1 MGRILGID
9 LGTTNCC
16 ASVVEGVTPQVL
28 TNREGS
34 RTTPSIVGFTEDG
47 ERLVGQI
54 AKRQAIT
61 NPMNTVFA
69 VKRLVGRKF
78 DAEETQHAREVLP
91 YEIVRAVNGDVKIR
105 ARGREY
111 SPEEIS
117 AFILK
122 EIKEFSEEILGEEI
136 TEAII
141 TVPAYFDDAQRQAT
155 RDAGRIAGLEVLRII
170 NEPTAA
176 SLAYGLERKGSEIV
190 AVYDLGGGTFDISIL
205 QLGDGIYEVKATAG
219 DTYLGGEDFDKK
231 IMDWLLDDFKKATGI
246 DLRQDRMALQR
257 LKEAAEKAKCELSTS
272 TETTITL
279 PFISADASGPKHINR
294 TLTRDRFEAL
304 VADLIDRTAAPC
316 LDALQSAGLK
326 PSDVDQVILV
336 GGQTRTPKVQRMVA
350 ELFGREPNREINPD
364 EVVAIGAAIQGG
376 VLKGEI
382 KDVVL
387 LDVTPLSL
395 GIETHGGVFEKLIER
410 NSTIPTKNTKVF
422 TTVADNQSVVEI
434 HVLQGEREVAKEN
447 KSLGR
452 FELVGIPNAPRGIPQ
467 IEVTFAIDSN
477 GIVNVSARDLATGKA
492 QGIQINP
499 AGGLSQGEIDR
510 IIKEASAFAE
520 AGPSA
525 PRARAGAKPS
535 RGDARLQRAGP
546 RGVRG
551 GPRRRR
557 AGAHR
562 GDPEALAGD
571 RLERLPGSF
580 ERSDLRHAGRLEGPD
595 PGHAPARGRRRRSR
609 DSSDLLTWPGA
620 TTTKSWA
627 SPGTRRPRRSS
638 PRTASSPCSSTRTA
652 TRETRRPPTGSRRP
666 PRPTPYSRI
675 RRSARATTGSGTPG
689 SRREPER
696 AADSDSIPRSS
707 PISRTSSANS
717 SALERPADP
726 ARAPRREATSS
737 TASRS
742 PFARRPSA
750 PKRRSTSR
758 ASSAATPAPAPARR
772 RAPVPAPARPAAAAG
787 ASVSRKG
794 SSRSRGRARS
804 AAGRGAGSTIRA
816 PSAAGKGGGGPRGSS
831 RSGSRPGSRP
841 GRACA
846 SRAKETPAPGE
857 ARPEISTSY

>member
-1 MGRILGID
+1 MGKILGID

-16 ASVVEGVTPQVL
+16 VAVVEGATPQVL
-28 TNREGS
+28 SNREGGH
-34 RTTPSIVGFTEDG
+34 TTPSIVGFTEDS

-69 VKRLVGRKF
+69 VKRLIGRKF
-78 DAEETQHAREVLP
+78 DSEEMQHAREVLP

-105 ARGREY
+105 MRGREY
-111 SPEEIS
+111 SPEEVS
-117 AFILK
+117 ALILK
-122 EIKEFSEEILGEEI
+122 EIKEFSEETLGEEI

-155 RDAGRIAGLEVLRII
+155 RDAGRIAGLEVMRII

-205 QLGDGIYEVKATAG
+205 ELGEGIYEVKATAG

-231 IMDWLLDDFKKATGI
+231 IMDWMLDDFKKSTGI
-246 DLRQDRMALQR
+246 DLKQDRMALQR
-257 LKEAAEKAKCELSTS
+257 LKEAAEKAKCELSTA
-272 TETTITL
+272 TESTITL

-294 TLTRDRFEAL
+294 TLTRERLESL

-326 PSDVDQVILV
+326 APNVDQVILV
-336 GGQTRTPKVQRMVA
+336 GGQTRTPLVQRMVA

-434 HVLQGEREVAKEN
+434 HALQGEREIAREN

-452 FELVGIPNAPRGIPQ
+452 FELVGIPAAPRGVPQ

-477 GIVNVSARDLATGKA
+477 GIVNASAKDLATGKA

-499 AGGLSQGEIDR
+499 AGGLSQVEIDR

-520 AGPSA
+520 ADH
-525 PRARAGAKPS
+525 K
-535 RGDARLQRAGP
+535 
-546 RGVRG
+546 
-551 GPRRRR
+551 RR
-557 AGAHR
+557 
-562 GDPEALAGD
+562 ELAQIKN
-571 RLERLPGSF
+571 
-580 ERSDLRHAGRLEGPD
+580 RLEGMLTSNERVLAEFGDALAPD
-595 PGHAPARGRRRRSR
+595 ERERIEDTLKRSR
-609 DSSDLLTWPGA
+609 EIAAGDS
-620 TTTKSWA
+620 
-627 SPGTRRPRRSS
+627 
-638 PRTASSPCSSTRTA
+638 
-652 TRETRRPPTGSRRP
+652 
-666 PRPTPYSRI
+666 
-675 RRSARATTGSGTPG
+675 
-689 SRREPER
+689 
-696 AADSDSIPRSS
+696 
-707 PISRTSSANS
+707 
-717 SALERPADP
+717 
-726 ARAPRREATSS
+726 REALNEAIFDMQGVSKVLT
-737 TASRS
+737 
-742 PFARRPSA
+742 
-750 PKRRSTSR
+750 R
-758 ASSAATPAPAPARR
+758 AMLQRTGGA
-772 RAPVPAPARPAAAAG
+772 APARP
-787 ASVSRKG
+787 S
-794 SSRSRGRARS
+794 
-804 AAGRGAGSTIRA
+804 
-816 PSAAGKGGGGPRGSS
+816 
-831 RSGSRPGSRP
+831 
-841 GRACA
+841 
-846 SRAKETPAPGE
+846 
-857 ARPEISTSY
+857 

>member
-1 MGRILGID
+1 LGRILGID

-16 ASVVEGVTPQVL
+16 VAVVEGATPQVL
-28 TNREGS
+28 SNREGS
-34 RTTPSIVGFTEDG
+34 RTTPSIVGFTEDN
-47 ERLVGQI
+47 EKLVGQI

-69 VKRLVGRKF
+69 VKRLVGRKY
-78 DAEETQHAREVLP
+78 DSEETQHAREILP

-122 EIKEFSEEILGEEI
+122 EIKEFSEEALGEEI

-205 QLGDGIYEVKATAG
+205 ELGEGIYEVKATAG

-231 IMDWLLDDFKKATGI
+231 IMDWLLDDFKKSTGI

-257 LKEAAEKAKCELSTS
+257 LKEAAEKAKCELSTT
-272 TETTITL
+272 TESTITL

-294 TLTRDRFEAL
+294 TLTRERFESL

-316 LDALQSAGLK
+316 LDALQSANLK

-336 GGQTRTPKVQRMVA
+336 GGQTRTPRVQRMVA

-395 GIETHGGVFEKLIER
+395 GIEMHGGVFEKLIER

-434 HVLQGEREVAKEN
+434 HVLQGEREVAREN

-452 FELVGIPNAPRGIPQ
+452 FELVGIPSAPRGVPQ

-477 GIVNVSARDLATGKA
+477 GIVNVSAKDLATGKA

-499 AGGLSQGEIDR
+499 AGGLSQNEIDK

-520 AGPSA
+520 ADHARREVAQIRSRLDGMLASNERVLTEFGSA
-525 PRARAGAKPS
+525 LAPDERERIEETLKRSKEIAASDSRDALNEAIFDMQGVSKVLTRTMLARTGAAGKAAGAK
-535 RGDARLQRAGP
+535 A
-546 RGVRG
+546 
-551 GPRRRR
+551 
-557 AGAHR
+557 
-562 GDPEALAGD
+562 
-571 RLERLPGSF
+571 
-580 ERSDLRHAGRLEGPD
+580 
-595 PGHAPARGRRRRSR
+595 
-609 DSSDLLTWPGA
+609 
-620 TTTKSWA
+620 
-627 SPGTRRPRRSS
+627 
-638 PRTASSPCSSTRTA
+638 
-652 TRETRRPPTGSRRP
+652 
-666 PRPTPYSRI
+666 
-675 RRSARATTGSGTPG
+675 
-689 SRREPER
+689 
-696 AADSDSIPRSS
+696 
-707 PISRTSSANS
+707 
-717 SALERPADP
+717 
-726 ARAPRREATSS
+726 
-737 TASRS
+737 
-742 PFARRPSA
+742 
-750 PKRRSTSR
+750 
-758 ASSAATPAPAPARR
+758 
-772 RAPVPAPARPAAAAG
+772 
-787 ASVSRKG
+787 
-794 SSRSRGRARS
+794 
-804 AAGRGAGSTIRA
+804 
-816 PSAAGKGGGGPRGSS
+816 
-831 RSGSRPGSRP
+831 
-841 GRACA
+841 
-846 SRAKETPAPGE
+846 
-857 ARPEISTSY
+857 

>member
-1 MGRILGID
+1 MGKILGID

-16 ASVVEGVTPQVL
+16 VSVVEGATPQVL

-69 VKRLVGRKF
+69 VKRLVGRKYE
-78 DAEETQHAREVLP
+78 AEETQHAREVLP
-91 YEIVRAVNGDVKIR
+91 YEIARAVNGDVKIR
-105 ARGREY
+105 ARAREY

-117 AFILK
+117 AFILR
-122 EIKEFSEEILGEEI
+122 EIKEFSEEALGEEI

-176 SLAYGLERKGSEIV
+176 SLAYGLDRKGSEVV

-231 IMDWLLDDFKKATGI
+231 IMDWLLDDFRKSTGI

-257 LKEAAEKAKCELSTS
+257 LKEAAEKAKCELSTA
-272 TETTITL
+272 TETTLTL

-294 TLTRDRFEAL
+294 TLTRERFESL

-316 LDALQSAGLK
+316 LDALAAAGLK

-350 ELFGREPNREINPD
+350 ELFGREPNRDINPD

-395 GIETHGGVFEKLIER
+395 GIEMHGGVFEKLIER

-434 HVLQGEREVAKEN
+434 HVLQGEREIAKDN

-452 FELVGIPNAPRGIPQ
+452 FELVGIPSAPRGVPQ

-477 GIVNVSARDLATGKA
+477 GIVNVSARDMATGKA
-492 QGIQINP
+492 QGMQINP
-499 AGGLSQGEIDR
+499 AGGLSQSEIDR

-520 AGPSA
+520 ADHERREIAAIKNRLEGMIASNERVLA
-525 PRARAGAKPS
+525 EFGGGLADDERQRIEETLARSREIAGGESREAFNEAIFDMQGVSKVLTRVMLARAGA
-535 RGDARLQRAGP
+535 
-546 RGVRG
+546 G
-551 GPRRRR
+551 G
-557 AGAHR
+557 
-562 GDPEALAGD
+562 
-571 RLERLPGSF
+571 
-580 ERSDLRHAGRLEGPD
+580 
-595 PGHAPARGRRRRSR
+595 
-609 DSSDLLTWPGA
+609 
-620 TTTKSWA
+620 
-627 SPGTRRPRRSS
+627 
-638 PRTASSPCSSTRTA
+638 
-652 TRETRRPPTGSRRP
+652 
-666 PRPTPYSRI
+666 
-675 RRSARATTGSGTPG
+675 
-689 SRREPER
+689 
-696 AADSDSIPRSS
+696 
-707 PISRTSSANS
+707 
-717 SALERPADP
+717 
-726 ARAPRREATSS
+726 
-737 TASRS
+737 
-742 PFARRPSA
+742 
-750 PKRRSTSR
+750 
-758 ASSAATPAPAPARR
+758 
-772 RAPVPAPARPAAAAG
+772 AAA
-787 ASVSRKG
+787 S
-794 SSRSRGRARS
+794 
-804 AAGRGAGSTIRA
+804 
-816 PSAAGKGGGGPRGSS
+816 
-831 RSGSRPGSRP
+831 
-841 GRACA
+841 
-846 SRAKETPAPGE
+846 
-857 ARPEISTSY
+857 

>member
-1 MGRILGID
+1 MSKILGID

-16 ASVVEGVTPQVL
+16 VAVVEGTSTQVL
-28 TNREGS
+28 SNREGS

-69 VKRLVGRKF
+69 VKRLVGRKY
-78 DAEETQHAREVLP
+78 DSEETQHAREVLP
-91 YEIVRAVNGDVKIR
+91 YEIVRAVNGDVKIH

-117 AFILK
+117 AFILQ
-122 EIKEFSEEILGEEI
+122 EIKEFSEEALGEEI

-176 SLAYGLERKGSEIV
+176 SLAYGLEHKGSEVV

-205 QLGDGIYEVKATAG
+205 ELGDGIYEVKATAG

-231 IMDWLLDDFKKATGI
+231 IMDWLLEDFKKSTGI
-246 DLRQDRMALQR
+246 DLKQDRMALQR
-257 LKEAAEKAKCELSTS
+257 LKEAAEKAKCELSTAV
-272 TETTITL
+272 ETTITL
-279 PFISADASGPKHINR
+279 PFISADATGPKHINR
-294 TLTRDRFEAL
+294 TLTRERFESI

-316 LDALQSAGLK
+316 LDALQSANLK

-350 ELFGREPNREINPD
+350 ELFGREPNRDINPD

-434 HVLQGEREVAKEN
+434 HVLQGEREVAREN

-452 FELVGIPNAPRGIPQ
+452 FELVGIPSAPRGVPQ

-477 GIVNVSARDLATGKA
+477 GIVNVSAKDLATGKN

-499 AGGLSQGEIDR
+499 AGGLSQSEIDK
-510 IIKEASAFAE
+510 IIKEASSFAE
-520 AGPSA
+520 EDHKRRELASVKNRLEGMLASNERVLAEFGSA
-525 PRARAGAKPS
+525 LAPDERDRIEETLKRS
-535 RGDARLQRAGP
+535 REIAASGDSRDALNEALFDMQGVSKVLTRVMLQRAG
-546 RGVRG
+546 
-551 GPRRRR
+551 
-557 AGAHR
+557 AGA
-562 GDPEALAGD
+562 AGV
-571 RLERLPGSF
+571 
-580 ERSDLRHAGRLEGPD
+580 
-595 PGHAPARGRRRRSR
+595 APA
-609 DSSDLLTWPGA
+609 TP
-620 TTTKSWA
+620 
-627 SPGTRRPRRSS
+627 
-638 PRTASSPCSSTRTA
+638 ST
-652 TRETRRPPTGSRRP
+652 
-666 PRPTPYSRI
+666 
-675 RRSARATTGSGTPG
+675 
-689 SRREPER
+689 
-696 AADSDSIPRSS
+696 
-707 PISRTSSANS
+707 
-717 SALERPADP
+717 
-726 ARAPRREATSS
+726 
-737 TASRS
+737 
-742 PFARRPSA
+742 
-750 PKRRSTSR
+750 
-758 ASSAATPAPAPARR
+758 
-772 RAPVPAPARPAAAAG
+772 
-787 ASVSRKG
+787 
-794 SSRSRGRARS
+794 
-804 AAGRGAGSTIRA
+804 
-816 PSAAGKGGGGPRGSS
+816 
-831 RSGSRPGSRP
+831 
-841 GRACA
+841 
-846 SRAKETPAPGE
+846 
-857 ARPEISTSY
+857 

>member
-1 MGRILGID
+1 VGKILGID

-16 ASVVEGVTPQVL
+16 VSVVEGATPQVL

-69 VKRLVGRKF
+69 VKRLVGRKYE
-78 DAEETQHAREVLP
+78 AEETQHAREVLP

-105 ARGREY
+105 ARAREY

-117 AFILK
+117 AFILR
-122 EIKEFSEEILGEEI
+122 EIKEFSEEALGEEI

-155 RDAGRIAGLEVLRII
+155 RDAGRIAGLEVMRII

-176 SLAYGLERKGSEIV
+176 SLAYGLDRKGSETV

-231 IMDWLLDDFKKATGI
+231 IMDWLLDDFRKSTGI

-257 LKEAAEKAKCELSTS
+257 LKEAAEKAKCELSTA
-272 TETTITL
+272 TETTLTL

-294 TLTRDRFEAL
+294 TLTRERFESL

-316 LDALQSAGLK
+316 LDALSAAGLK

-350 ELFGREPNREINPD
+350 ELFGREPNRDINPD

-395 GIETHGGVFEKLIER
+395 GIEMHGGVFEKLIER

-434 HVLQGEREVAKEN
+434 HVLQGEREIAKDN

-452 FELVGIPNAPRGIPQ
+452 FELVGIPAAPRGVPQ

-477 GIVNVSARDLATGKA
+477 GIVNVSARDMATGKA
-492 QGIQINP
+492 QGLQINP

-510 IIKEASAFAE
+510 IIKDASAFAE
-520 AGPSA
+520 ADHERREIAAIKNRLEGMIASNDRVLA
-525 PRARAGAKPS
+525 EFGAALADDERQRIEETLKRSREIATGESREAFNEAIFDMQGVSKVLTRVMLARAGA
-535 RGDARLQRAGP
+535 
-546 RGVRG
+546 G
-551 GPRRRR
+551 G
-557 AGAHR
+557 
-562 GDPEALAGD
+562 
-571 RLERLPGSF
+571 
-580 ERSDLRHAGRLEGPD
+580 
-595 PGHAPARGRRRRSR
+595 
-609 DSSDLLTWPGA
+609 
-620 TTTKSWA
+620 
-627 SPGTRRPRRSS
+627 
-638 PRTASSPCSSTRTA
+638 
-652 TRETRRPPTGSRRP
+652 
-666 PRPTPYSRI
+666 
-675 RRSARATTGSGTPG
+675 
-689 SRREPER
+689 
-696 AADSDSIPRSS
+696 
-707 PISRTSSANS
+707 
-717 SALERPADP
+717 
-726 ARAPRREATSS
+726 
-737 TASRS
+737 
-742 PFARRPSA
+742 
-750 PKRRSTSR
+750 
-758 ASSAATPAPAPARR
+758 
-772 RAPVPAPARPAAAAG
+772 AAA
-787 ASVSRKG
+787 S
-794 SSRSRGRARS
+794 
-804 AAGRGAGSTIRA
+804 
-816 PSAAGKGGGGPRGSS
+816 
-831 RSGSRPGSRP
+831 
-841 GRACA
+841 
-846 SRAKETPAPGE
+846 
-857 ARPEISTSY
+857 

>member
-1 MGRILGID
+1 VGKILGID

-16 ASVVEGVTPQVL
+16 VSVVEGATPQVL

-69 VKRLVGRKF
+69 VKRLVGRKYE
-78 DAEETQHAREVLP
+78 AEETQHAREVLP

-105 ARGREY
+105 ARAREY

-117 AFILK
+117 AFILR
-122 EIKEFSEEILGEEI
+122 EIKEFSEEALGEEI

-176 SLAYGLERKGSEIV
+176 SLAYGLDRKGSETV
-190 AVYDLGGGTFDISIL
+190 AVYDLGGGTFDVSIL

-231 IMDWLLDDFKKATGI
+231 IMDWLLDDFRKSTGI

-257 LKEAAEKAKCELSTS
+257 LKEAAEKAKCELSTA
-272 TETTITL
+272 TETTLTL

-294 TLTRDRFEAL
+294 TLTRERFESL

-316 LDALQSAGLK
+316 LDALAAAGLK

-350 ELFGREPNREINPD
+350 ELFGREPNRDINPD

-395 GIETHGGVFEKLIER
+395 GIEMHGGVFEKLIER

-422 TTVADNQSVVEI
+422 TTVADNQGVVEI
-434 HVLQGEREVAKEN
+434 HVLQGEREIAKDN

-452 FELVGIPNAPRGIPQ
+452 FELVGIPAAPRGVPQ

-477 GIVNVSARDLATGKA
+477 GIVSVSARDLATGKA
-492 QGIQINP
+492 QGLQINP
-499 AGGLSQGEIDR
+499 AGGLSQNEIDK

-520 AGPSA
+520 ADHERREIAAIKNRLEGMVASNERVLA
-525 PRARAGAKPS
+525 EFGAALGEDERQRIEETLKRS
-535 RGDARLQRAGP
+535 REIASGESREAFNEAIFDMQGVSKVLTRVMLQRAGA
-546 RGVRG
+546 G
-551 GPRRRR
+551 G
-557 AGAHR
+557 
-562 GDPEALAGD
+562 
-571 RLERLPGSF
+571 
-580 ERSDLRHAGRLEGPD
+580 
-595 PGHAPARGRRRRSR
+595 
-609 DSSDLLTWPGA
+609 
-620 TTTKSWA
+620 
-627 SPGTRRPRRSS
+627 
-638 PRTASSPCSSTRTA
+638 
-652 TRETRRPPTGSRRP
+652 
-666 PRPTPYSRI
+666 
-675 RRSARATTGSGTPG
+675 
-689 SRREPER
+689 
-696 AADSDSIPRSS
+696 
-707 PISRTSSANS
+707 
-717 SALERPADP
+717 
-726 ARAPRREATSS
+726 
-737 TASRS
+737 
-742 PFARRPSA
+742 
-750 PKRRSTSR
+750 
-758 ASSAATPAPAPARR
+758 
-772 RAPVPAPARPAAAAG
+772 AAA
-787 ASVSRKG
+787 S
-794 SSRSRGRARS
+794 
-804 AAGRGAGSTIRA
+804 
-816 PSAAGKGGGGPRGSS
+816 
-831 RSGSRPGSRP
+831 
-841 GRACA
+841 
-846 SRAKETPAPGE
+846 
-857 ARPEISTSY
+857 

>member
-1 MGRILGID
+1 VGKILGID

-16 ASVVEGVTPQVL
+16 VSVVEGATPQVL

-69 VKRLVGRKF
+69 VKRLVGRKYE
-78 DAEETQHAREVLP
+78 AEETQHAREVLP

-105 ARGREY
+105 ARAREY

-117 AFILK
+117 AFILR
-122 EIKEFSEEILGEEI
+122 EIKEFSEEALGEEI

-155 RDAGRIAGLEVLRII
+155 RDAGRIAGLEVMRII

-176 SLAYGLERKGSEIV
+176 SLAYGLDRKGSETV

-231 IMDWLLDDFKKATGI
+231 IMDWLLDDFRKSTGI

-257 LKEAAEKAKCELSTS
+257 LKEAAEKAKCELSTA
-272 TETTITL
+272 TETTLTL

-294 TLTRDRFEAL
+294 TLTRERFESL

-316 LDALQSAGLK
+316 LDALSAAGLK

-350 ELFGREPNREINPD
+350 ELFGREPNRDINPD

-395 GIETHGGVFEKLIER
+395 GIEMHGGVFEKLIER

-434 HVLQGEREVAKEN
+434 HVLQGEREIAKDN

-452 FELVGIPNAPRGIPQ
+452 FELVGIPAAPRGVPQ

-477 GIVNVSARDLATGKA
+477 GIVSVSARDLATGKA
-492 QGIQINP
+492 QGLQINP
-499 AGGLSQGEIDR
+499 AGGLSQNEIDK
-510 IIKEASAFAE
+510 IIKDASLFAE
-520 AGPSA
+520 ADHDRREIAAIKNRLEGMIASNERVLSEFGA
-525 PRARAGAKPS
+525 ALADDERQRIEETLRRSREIAGGES
-535 RGDARLQRAGP
+535 REAFNEAIFDMQGVSKVLTRVMLQRAGA
-546 RGVRG
+546 G
-551 GPRRRR
+551 G
-557 AGAHR
+557 
-562 GDPEALAGD
+562 
-571 RLERLPGSF
+571 
-580 ERSDLRHAGRLEGPD
+580 
-595 PGHAPARGRRRRSR
+595 
-609 DSSDLLTWPGA
+609 
-620 TTTKSWA
+620 
-627 SPGTRRPRRSS
+627 
-638 PRTASSPCSSTRTA
+638 
-652 TRETRRPPTGSRRP
+652 
-666 PRPTPYSRI
+666 
-675 RRSARATTGSGTPG
+675 
-689 SRREPER
+689 
-696 AADSDSIPRSS
+696 
-707 PISRTSSANS
+707 
-717 SALERPADP
+717 
-726 ARAPRREATSS
+726 
-737 TASRS
+737 
-742 PFARRPSA
+742 
-750 PKRRSTSR
+750 
-758 ASSAATPAPAPARR
+758 
-772 RAPVPAPARPAAAAG
+772 AAA
-787 ASVSRKG
+787 S
-794 SSRSRGRARS
+794 
-804 AAGRGAGSTIRA
+804 
-816 PSAAGKGGGGPRGSS
+816 
-831 RSGSRPGSRP
+831 
-841 GRACA
+841 
-846 SRAKETPAPGE
+846 
-857 ARPEISTSY
+857 

>member
-1 MGRILGID
+1 MGKILGID

-16 ASVVEGVTPQVL
+16 VSVVEGATPQVL

-54 AKRQAIT
+54 AKRQSIT

-69 VKRLVGRKF
+69 VKRLVGRKY

-105 ARGREY
+105 ARAREY

-117 AFILK
+117 AFILS
-122 EIKEFSEEILGEEI
+122 EIKEFSEEALGEEI

-176 SLAYGLERKGSEIV
+176 SLAYGLDRKGSEVV

-231 IMDWLLDDFKKATGI
+231 IMDWLLDDFRKATGI

-257 LKEAAEKAKCELSTS
+257 LKEAAEKAKCELSTA

-294 TLTRDRFEAL
+294 TLTRERFESL

-316 LDALQSAGLK
+316 LDALSAAGLK

-350 ELFGREPNREINPD
+350 ELFGREPNRDINPD

-395 GIETHGGVFEKLIER
+395 GIEMHGGVFEKLIER

-434 HVLQGEREVAKEN
+434 HVLQGEREIAKDN

-452 FELVGIPNAPRGIPQ
+452 FELVGIPAAPRGVPQ

-477 GIVNVSARDLATGKA
+477 GIVNTSARDLATGKA
-492 QGIQINP
+492 QGMQINP
-499 AGGLSQGEIDR
+499 AGGLSQNEIDK

-520 AGPSA
+520 ADHERREIAAIKNRLEGMIASNERVLGEFGGSLA
-525 PRARAGAKPS
+525 DDERQRIEETLKRSREIAAGESREAFNEAIFDMQGVSKVLTRVMLARAGA
-535 RGDARLQRAGP
+535 
-546 RGVRG
+546 G
-551 GPRRRR
+551 G
-557 AGAHR
+557 
-562 GDPEALAGD
+562 
-571 RLERLPGSF
+571 
-580 ERSDLRHAGRLEGPD
+580 
-595 PGHAPARGRRRRSR
+595 
-609 DSSDLLTWPGA
+609 
-620 TTTKSWA
+620 
-627 SPGTRRPRRSS
+627 
-638 PRTASSPCSSTRTA
+638 
-652 TRETRRPPTGSRRP
+652 
-666 PRPTPYSRI
+666 
-675 RRSARATTGSGTPG
+675 
-689 SRREPER
+689 
-696 AADSDSIPRSS
+696 
-707 PISRTSSANS
+707 
-717 SALERPADP
+717 
-726 ARAPRREATSS
+726 
-737 TASRS
+737 
-742 PFARRPSA
+742 
-750 PKRRSTSR
+750 
-758 ASSAATPAPAPARR
+758 
-772 RAPVPAPARPAAAAG
+772 AAA
-787 ASVSRKG
+787 S
-794 SSRSRGRARS
+794 
-804 AAGRGAGSTIRA
+804 
-816 PSAAGKGGGGPRGSS
+816 
-831 RSGSRPGSRP
+831 
-841 GRACA
+841 
-846 SRAKETPAPGE
+846 
-857 ARPEISTSY
+857 

>member
-1 MGRILGID
+1 VGKILGID

-16 ASVVEGVTPQVL
+16 VSVVEGATPQVL
-28 TNREGS
+28 NNREGS

-54 AKRQAIT
+54 AKRQSIT

-69 VKRLVGRKF
+69 VKRLVGRKY
-78 DAEETQHAREVLP
+78 DSEETQHAREVLP

-117 AFILK
+117 AFILS
-122 EIKEFSEEILGEEI
+122 EIKEFSEEALGEEI
-136 TEAII
+136 SEAII

-176 SLAYGLERKGSEIV
+176 SLAYGLDRKGSETV

-231 IMDWLLDDFKKATGI
+231 IMDWLLDDFRKATGI

-257 LKEAAEKAKCELSTS
+257 LKEAAEKAKCELSTA

-294 TLTRDRFEAL
+294 TLTRERFESL

-316 LDALQSAGLK
+316 LDALSAAGLK

-350 ELFGREPNREINPD
+350 ELFGREPNRDINPD

-395 GIETHGGVFEKLIER
+395 GIEMHGGVFEKLIER

-434 HVLQGEREVAKEN
+434 HVLQGEREIAKDN

-452 FELVGIPNAPRGIPQ
+452 FELVGIPSAPRGVPQ

-492 QGIQINP
+492 QGMQINP
-499 AGGLSQGEIDR
+499 AGGLSQVEIDK

-520 AGPSA
+520 ADHERREIAAIKNRLEGMIASNERVLGEFGSA
-525 PRARAGAKPS
+525 LGEDERQRIEETLKRSREIAAGESRDAFNEAIFDMQGVSKVLTRVMLARAG
-535 RGDARLQRAGP
+535 
-546 RGVRG
+546 G
-551 GPRRRR
+551 G
-557 AGAHR
+557 
-562 GDPEALAGD
+562 
-571 RLERLPGSF
+571 
-580 ERSDLRHAGRLEGPD
+580 
-595 PGHAPARGRRRRSR
+595 
-609 DSSDLLTWPGA
+609 
-620 TTTKSWA
+620 
-627 SPGTRRPRRSS
+627 
-638 PRTASSPCSSTRTA
+638 
-652 TRETRRPPTGSRRP
+652 
-666 PRPTPYSRI
+666 
-675 RRSARATTGSGTPG
+675 
-689 SRREPER
+689 
-696 AADSDSIPRSS
+696 
-707 PISRTSSANS
+707 
-717 SALERPADP
+717 
-726 ARAPRREATSS
+726 
-737 TASRS
+737 
-742 PFARRPSA
+742 
-750 PKRRSTSR
+750 
-758 ASSAATPAPAPARR
+758 
-772 RAPVPAPARPAAAAG
+772 AAA
-787 ASVSRKG
+787 S
-794 SSRSRGRARS
+794 
-804 AAGRGAGSTIRA
+804 
-816 PSAAGKGGGGPRGSS
+816 
-831 RSGSRPGSRP
+831 
-841 GRACA
+841 
-846 SRAKETPAPGE
+846 
-857 ARPEISTSY
+857 

>member
-1 MGRILGID
+1 MGKILGID

-16 ASVVEGVTPQVL
+16 VSVVEGATPQVL
-28 TNREGS
+28 NNREGS

-69 VKRLVGRKF
+69 VKRLVGRKYES
-78 DAEETQHAREVLP
+78 EETQHAREVLP
-91 YEIVRAVNGDVKIR
+91 YEIARAVNGDVKIR

-117 AFILK
+117 AFILR
-122 EIKEFSEEILGEEI
+122 EIKEFSEEALGEEI
-136 TEAII
+136 TEAIV

-155 RDAGRIAGLEVLRII
+155 RDAGRIAGLDVMRII

-176 SLAYGLERKGSEIV
+176 SLAYGLDRKGSETV

-231 IMDWLLDDFKKATGI
+231 IMDWLLDDFRKSTGI

-257 LKEAAEKAKCELSTS
+257 LKEAAEKAKCELSTA
-272 TETTITL
+272 TETTLTL

-294 TLTRDRFEAL
+294 TLTRERFESL

-316 LDALQSAGLK
+316 LDALAAAGLK

-350 ELFGREPNREINPD
+350 ELFGREPNRDINPD

-395 GIETHGGVFEKLIER
+395 GIEMHGGVFEKLIER

-434 HVLQGEREVAKEN
+434 HVLQGEREIAKDN

-452 FELVGIPNAPRGIPQ
+452 FELVGIPSAPRGVPQ

-477 GIVNVSARDLATGKA
+477 GIVNVSARDMATGKA
-492 QGIQINP
+492 QGMQINP
-499 AGGLSQGEIDR
+499 AGGLSQSEIDR

-520 AGPSA
+520 ADHERREIAAIKNRLEGMIASNERVLA
-525 PRARAGAKPS
+525 EFGGGLADDERQRIEETLARSREIAGGESREAFNEAIFDMQGVSKVLTRVMLARAGA
-535 RGDARLQRAGP
+535 
-546 RGVRG
+546 G
-551 GPRRRR
+551 G
-557 AGAHR
+557 
-562 GDPEALAGD
+562 
-571 RLERLPGSF
+571 
-580 ERSDLRHAGRLEGPD
+580 
-595 PGHAPARGRRRRSR
+595 
-609 DSSDLLTWPGA
+609 
-620 TTTKSWA
+620 
-627 SPGTRRPRRSS
+627 
-638 PRTASSPCSSTRTA
+638 
-652 TRETRRPPTGSRRP
+652 
-666 PRPTPYSRI
+666 
-675 RRSARATTGSGTPG
+675 
-689 SRREPER
+689 
-696 AADSDSIPRSS
+696 
-707 PISRTSSANS
+707 
-717 SALERPADP
+717 
-726 ARAPRREATSS
+726 
-737 TASRS
+737 
-742 PFARRPSA
+742 
-750 PKRRSTSR
+750 
-758 ASSAATPAPAPARR
+758 
-772 RAPVPAPARPAAAAG
+772 AAA
-787 ASVSRKG
+787 S
-794 SSRSRGRARS
+794 
-804 AAGRGAGSTIRA
+804 
-816 PSAAGKGGGGPRGSS
+816 
-831 RSGSRPGSRP
+831 
-841 GRACA
+841 
-846 SRAKETPAPGE
+846 
-857 ARPEISTSY
+857 

>member
-1 MGRILGID
+1 MGKILGID

-16 ASVVEGVTPQVL
+16 VSVVEGATPQVL

-54 AKRQAIT
+54 AKRQSIT

-69 VKRLVGRKF
+69 VKRLVGRKY

-105 ARGREY
+105 ARAREY

-117 AFILK
+117 AFILS
-122 EIKEFSEEILGEEI
+122 EIKEFSEEALGEEI

-176 SLAYGLERKGSEIV
+176 SLAYGLDRKGSEVV

-231 IMDWLLDDFKKATGI
+231 IMDWLLDDFRKATGI

-294 TLTRDRFEAL
+294 TLTRERFESL

-316 LDALQSAGLK
+316 LDALSAAGLK

-350 ELFGREPNREINPD
+350 ELFGREPNRDINPD

-395 GIETHGGVFEKLIER
+395 GIEMHGGVFEKLIER

-434 HVLQGEREVAKEN
+434 HVLQGEREIAKDN

-452 FELVGIPNAPRGIPQ
+452 FELVGIPVAPRGVPQ

-477 GIVNVSARDLATGKA
+477 GIVNTSARDLATGKA
-492 QGIQINP
+492 QGMQINP
-499 AGGLSQGEIDR
+499 AGGLSQNEIDK

-520 AGPSA
+520 ADHERREIAAIKNRLEGMIASNERVLGEFGGSLA
-525 PRARAGAKPS
+525 DDERQRIEETLKRSREIATGESREAFNEAIFDMQGVSKVLTRVMLARAGA
-535 RGDARLQRAGP
+535 
-546 RGVRG
+546 G
-551 GPRRRR
+551 G
-557 AGAHR
+557 
-562 GDPEALAGD
+562 
-571 RLERLPGSF
+571 
-580 ERSDLRHAGRLEGPD
+580 
-595 PGHAPARGRRRRSR
+595 
-609 DSSDLLTWPGA
+609 
-620 TTTKSWA
+620 
-627 SPGTRRPRRSS
+627 
-638 PRTASSPCSSTRTA
+638 
-652 TRETRRPPTGSRRP
+652 
-666 PRPTPYSRI
+666 
-675 RRSARATTGSGTPG
+675 
-689 SRREPER
+689 
-696 AADSDSIPRSS
+696 
-707 PISRTSSANS
+707 
-717 SALERPADP
+717 
-726 ARAPRREATSS
+726 
-737 TASRS
+737 
-742 PFARRPSA
+742 
-750 PKRRSTSR
+750 
-758 ASSAATPAPAPARR
+758 
-772 RAPVPAPARPAAAAG
+772 AAA
-787 ASVSRKG
+787 S
-794 SSRSRGRARS
+794 
-804 AAGRGAGSTIRA
+804 
-816 PSAAGKGGGGPRGSS
+816 
-831 RSGSRPGSRP
+831 
-841 GRACA
+841 
-846 SRAKETPAPGE
+846 
-857 ARPEISTSY
+857 

>member
-1 MGRILGID
+1 VGKILGID

-16 ASVVEGVTPQVL
+16 VSVVEGATPQVL

-69 VKRLVGRKF
+69 VKRLVGRKYE
-78 DAEETQHAREVLP
+78 AEETQHAREVLP

-105 ARGREY
+105 ARAREY

-117 AFILK
+117 AFILR
-122 EIKEFSEEILGEEI
+122 EIKEFSEEALGEEI

-176 SLAYGLERKGSEIV
+176 SLAYGLDRKGSETV

-231 IMDWLLDDFKKATGI
+231 IMDWLLDDFRKSTGI

-257 LKEAAEKAKCELSTS
+257 LKEAAEKAKCELSTA
-272 TETTITL
+272 TETTLTL

-294 TLTRDRFEAL
+294 TLTRERFESL

-316 LDALQSAGLK
+316 LDALAAAGLK
-326 PSDVDQVILV
+326 PSDVDHVILV

-350 ELFGREPNREINPD
+350 ELFGREPNRDINPD

-395 GIETHGGVFEKLIER
+395 GIEMHGGVFEKLIER
-410 NSTIPTKNTKVF
+410 NSTIPTKNTKIF

-434 HVLQGEREVAKEN
+434 HVLQGEREIAKDN

-452 FELVGIPNAPRGIPQ
+452 FELVGIPAAPRGVPQ

-492 QGIQINP
+492 QGLQINP
-499 AGGLSQGEIDR
+499 AGGLSQTEIDK

-520 AGPSA
+520 ADHQRREIAAIRNRLEGMISSNERVLAEFGSA
-525 PRARAGAKPS
+525 LAEDERGRIEETLKRSREIAGGES
-535 RGDARLQRAGP
+535 REAFNEAIFDMQGVSKVLTRVMLQRAGA
-546 RGVRG
+546 G
-551 GPRRRR
+551 G
-557 AGAHR
+557 
-562 GDPEALAGD
+562 
-571 RLERLPGSF
+571 
-580 ERSDLRHAGRLEGPD
+580 
-595 PGHAPARGRRRRSR
+595 
-609 DSSDLLTWPGA
+609 
-620 TTTKSWA
+620 
-627 SPGTRRPRRSS
+627 
-638 PRTASSPCSSTRTA
+638 
-652 TRETRRPPTGSRRP
+652 
-666 PRPTPYSRI
+666 
-675 RRSARATTGSGTPG
+675 
-689 SRREPER
+689 
-696 AADSDSIPRSS
+696 
-707 PISRTSSANS
+707 
-717 SALERPADP
+717 
-726 ARAPRREATSS
+726 
-737 TASRS
+737 
-742 PFARRPSA
+742 
-750 PKRRSTSR
+750 
-758 ASSAATPAPAPARR
+758 
-772 RAPVPAPARPAAAAG
+772 AAA
-787 ASVSRKG
+787 S
-794 SSRSRGRARS
+794 
-804 AAGRGAGSTIRA
+804 
-816 PSAAGKGGGGPRGSS
+816 
-831 RSGSRPGSRP
+831 
-841 GRACA
+841 
-846 SRAKETPAPGE
+846 
-857 ARPEISTSY
+857 

>member
-1 MGRILGID
+1 MGKILGID

-16 ASVVEGVTPQVL
+16 VSVVEGVTPQVL

-69 VKRLVGRKF
+69 VKRLVGRKY

-91 YEIVRAVNGDVKIR
+91 YEIARAVNGDVKIR
-105 ARGREY
+105 ARAREY

-117 AFILK
+117 AFILR
-122 EIKEFSEEILGEEI
+122 EIKEFSEEALGEEI
-136 TEAII
+136 NEAIV

-176 SLAYGLERKGSEIV
+176 SLAYGLDRKGSETV
-190 AVYDLGGGTFDISIL
+190 AVYD
-205 QLGDGIYEVKATAG
+205 
-219 DTYLGGEDFDKK
+219 LGGEDFDKK
-231 IMDWLLDDFKKATGI
+231 IMDWLLDDFRKSTGI

-257 LKEAAEKAKCELSTS
+257 LKEASEKAKCELSTA
-272 TETTITL
+272 TETTLTL

-294 TLTRDRFEAL
+294 TLTRERFESL

-316 LDALQSAGLK
+316 LDALAAAGLK

-350 ELFGREPNREINPD
+350 ELFGREPNRDINPD

-395 GIETHGGVFEKLIER
+395 GIEMHGGVFEKLIER

-434 HVLQGEREVAKEN
+434 HVLQGEREIAKDN

-452 FELVGIPNAPRGIPQ
+452 FELVGIPSAPRGVPQ

-477 GIVNVSARDLATGKA
+477 GIVNVSARDMATGKA
-492 QGIQINP
+492 QGMQINP

-520 AGPSA
+520 ADHERREIAAIKNRLEGMIASNERVLA
-525 PRARAGAKPS
+525 EFGGGLADDERQRIEETLSRSREIAGGESRDAFNEAIFDMQGVSKVLTRVMLARAGA
-535 RGDARLQRAGP
+535 
-546 RGVRG
+546 G
-551 GPRRRR
+551 G
-557 AGAHR
+557 
-562 GDPEALAGD
+562 
-571 RLERLPGSF
+571 
-580 ERSDLRHAGRLEGPD
+580 
-595 PGHAPARGRRRRSR
+595 
-609 DSSDLLTWPGA
+609 
-620 TTTKSWA
+620 
-627 SPGTRRPRRSS
+627 
-638 PRTASSPCSSTRTA
+638 
-652 TRETRRPPTGSRRP
+652 
-666 PRPTPYSRI
+666 
-675 RRSARATTGSGTPG
+675 
-689 SRREPER
+689 
-696 AADSDSIPRSS
+696 
-707 PISRTSSANS
+707 
-717 SALERPADP
+717 
-726 ARAPRREATSS
+726 
-737 TASRS
+737 
-742 PFARRPSA
+742 
-750 PKRRSTSR
+750 
-758 ASSAATPAPAPARR
+758 
-772 RAPVPAPARPAAAAG
+772 AAA
-787 ASVSRKG
+787 S
-794 SSRSRGRARS
+794 
-804 AAGRGAGSTIRA
+804 
-816 PSAAGKGGGGPRGSS
+816 
-831 RSGSRPGSRP
+831 
-841 GRACA
+841 
-846 SRAKETPAPGE
+846 
-857 ARPEISTSY
+857 